1 MRYSSTDLER
11 DPVRVSSRVA
21 RATLFQVLGKIL
33 GAAIGL
39 LVLGIAARR
48 LEGDGFGHYA
58 TVLAYVGFAA
68 VVADLGLG
76 PLAARELAARG
87 GDRASTFG
95 NLLGLRVVA
104 AVAILGLA
112 ALAAH
117 ALPFADPVRRG
128 VGTAALAFAF
138 GSTAQIFVAEYQVRV
153 AMGVVA
159 AAELIGRVVLL
170 GVVLVCFRL
179 GWGLEGILAGH
190 AVANGVNLAI
200 LQSAT
205 RRSMPVGPRR
215 DRGEWRRLVG
225 ESWPIGLSGILLFVY
240 SRADLLIL
248 SFLEPAGVVGLY
260 AAAYKIV
267 EVVIQIPV
275 LFAGFVVPLL
285 AFASVTPDRARE
297 IFQRAFDV
305 LALFAIGL
313 VTGGLALADPIVR
326 FVSGDA
332 FAPAALY
339 FRLLIVAAGM
349 LSLSTLPSF
358 ALVAIRKQRTML
370 WIYASMAALG
380 LLLYGTLIPIL
391 SARGAAIGTLA
402 TETVF
407 AVAGYVAA
415 LRSMKLRL
423 RFGVAGR
430 GVAGALVLSGVLA
443 ATPHWHV
450 LLRIA
455 VGGGAYAAAL
465 VALGAVPWPTI
476 AGVFGKGEA
485 EA

>member
-1 MRYSSTDLER
+1 M
-11 DPVRVSSRVA
+11 RVSSRVA

-39 LVLGIAARR
+39 LVLGLAARR
-48 LEGDGFGHYA
+48 LEGDGFGYYA
-58 TVLAYVGFAA
+58 TVLAFVGFVS

-76 PLAARELAARG
+76 PLAARELAARDD
-87 GDRASTFG
+87 DRAATFG
-95 NLLGLRVVA
+95 NLLGLRIVTSALILGA
-104 AVAILGLA
+104 AVLA
-112 ALAAH
+112 ARV
-117 ALPFADPVRRG
+117 LPFADPVKNG
-128 VGTAALAFAF
+128 VAAAALAFAL
-138 GSTAQIFVAEYQVRV
+138 GSIAQIFVARYQVRV
-153 AMGVVA
+153 SMGLVA
-159 AAELIGRVVLL
+159 AAELVGRMVLL

-190 AVANGVNLAI
+190 VAANGVNLAI
-200 LQSAT
+200 LGLAT
-205 RRSMPVGPRR
+205 RRSMPVTPRS
-215 DRGEWRRLVG
+215 DRGEWRRLVA

-248 SFLEPAGVVGLY
+248 SFLQPAGIVGLY

-285 AFASVTPDRARE
+285 AFTSVTPDRARA

-332 FAPAALY
+332 FAPAATY

-380 LLLYGTLIPIL
+380 LILYATLIPML
-391 SARGAAIGTLA
+391 SALGAAIGTLA

-407 AVAGYVAA
+407 AIAGYVAA
-415 LRSMKLRL
+415 LRALRL
-423 RFGVAGR
+423 RLRLGVAGR
-430 GVAGALVLSGVLA
+430 GVVGATVLAVVLA
-443 ATPHWHV
+443 ATPRWHL
-450 LLRIA
+450 LLRITL
-455 VGGGAYAAAL
+455 GGGAYAAAL
-465 VALGAVPWPTI
+465 VGLRAIPWSMI
-476 AGVFGKGEA
+476 AGVFATGEP
-485 EA
+485 EADSPAG